1 MPYTD
6 DGKAAMLYALKQ
18 VVRYVSLHDEDGDE
32 LPLGI
37 YKRQHI
43 DLLEP
48 YAGETKSS
56 REMKFQLPPGTEV
69 RFVGF
74 WNLETSGVM
83 LAFKKAPETMKFR
96 GKGVLVIDTAAL
108 DLNLEE
114 EE

>member
-6 DGKAAMLYALKQ
+6 DGKAAMLYALRQ
-18 VVRYVSLHDEDGDE
+18 VVHYVSLHDEDGDE

-37 YKRQHI
+37 YQRQQI
-43 DLLEP
+43 DLLDP
-48 YAGETKSS
+48 FGGETKSS
-56 REMKFQLPPGTEV
+56 REMKFQIPQGTEV

-74 WNLETSGVM
+74 WNLQVSGVM

-96 GKGVLVIDTAAL
+96 GKGLLVIDTATL

-114 EE
+114 D